1 MKRNENRVTAVVTS
15 SRAPKL
21 AAAAVL
27 SGALAAG
34 ADNVA
39 AVSLT
44 AATLAVA
51 EVARGTFGVK
61 GLRSS
66 ATRAHDTRTRGPLGT
81 AAGRTP

>member
-1 MKRNENRVTAVVTS
+1 MTRTENRVTRVVTS
-15 SRAPKL
+15 DRAPK
-21 AAAAVL
+21 AAAAVVL
-27 SGALAAG
+27 SGALIAG
-34 ADNVA
+34 AENVA

-51 EVARGTFGVK
+51 EVARGRFGVK

-66 ATRAHDTRTRGPLGT
+66 ATRAHDTRPRGPIGP